1 MSNGAKLIRFWYM
14 YRDSGNFKQ
23 HGAVAFSNPNNR
35 PLREIEADIRKCL
48 IEGECFSHE
57 EWQVPDLHTVK
68 PGSPPFMKKI
78 RYPYHEFIGI
88 KLVEN
93 PLNTP
98 GESIDEFLF
107 RIAAKAQ

>member
-1 MSNGAKLIRFWYM
+1 MSNSGKLIRFWYM

-35 PLREIEADIRKCL
+35 PLREIESCIRECL
-48 IEGECFSHE
+48 IEGEWFSHDA
-57 EWQVPDLHTVK
+57 WRVPDLHFIK
-68 PGSPPFMKKI
+68 PGMPPFMKKA

-93 PLNTP
+93 PLYTP
-98 GESIDEFLF
+98 EESIDEFLE
-107 RIAAKAQ
+107 RIAPKSQ